1 MQFERLTWGLPVL
14 SNFCANFQH
23 KTGDLIYMKTSL
35 CIFNG
40 IFSTEWKLTIEDQKH
55 GSKRILCFF
64 FFCAQNDFNTIFLN
78 IRYKEHTEEFR
89 LNPMTLKKWR
99 ILNNLTFWKKSLSES
114 KINPDLYIIRSLA
127 SVLSNTC
134 WQ

>member
-1 MQFERLTWGLPVL
+1 MVPRG
-14 SNFCANFQH
+14 FCA
-23 KTGDLIYMKTSL
+23 
-35 CIFNG
+35 
-40 IFSTEWKLTIEDQKH
+40 
-55 GSKRILCFF
+55 F

-89 LNPMTLKKWR
+89 LNTMTLKKWR

-114 KINPDLYIIRSLA
+114 KINPDLYIIRSLT

-134 WQ
+134 WQYKENQEENLLAGAKGVKRNK